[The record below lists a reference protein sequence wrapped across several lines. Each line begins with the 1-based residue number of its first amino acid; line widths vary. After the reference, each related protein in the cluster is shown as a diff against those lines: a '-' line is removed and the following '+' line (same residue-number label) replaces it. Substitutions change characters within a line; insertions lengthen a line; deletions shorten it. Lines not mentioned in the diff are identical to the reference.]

1 MPKKQ
6 LTGIIISDKMKQ
18 TVVVK
23 TERIKEHAKYKRR
36 FKLHKNYK
44 AHVTEGEYQIGEKVM
59 IEECQPIS
67 KDKKWRVIKK
77 V

>member
-44 AHVTEGEYQIGEKVM
+44 AHVAQGEYQIGEKVM